1 MIVVAILAMIATMT
15 TATVQFMQQSLFLV
29 HLYYCCC
36 CCGGGGGGG
45 GGGEEEEEE
54 VVVVVHAGFL
64 YVDLGTSWSIRYLLR
79 LSLVVVVYDQS

>member
-29 HLYYCCC
+29 HLYCCC
-36 CCGGGGGGG
+36 CCC
-45 GGGEEEEEE
+45 EEEEEE
-54 VVVVVHAGFL
+54 EEEEGVAVVHAGFL